1 MMTTTHKRFPVLLGG
16 LLLAAAVWLP
26 VALGR
31 APDPKAGMMVFR
43 EKGCAR
49 CHSVLGEGEKLGPD
63 LTRAPSTS
71 SPLELAAAMWSHAPQ
86 MWQRM
91 QQERFQLPAFSL
103 EEMADLFSFLAMARS
118 FDEPG
123 NAETGREVFQSKGC
137 AECHAIRG
145 QGGRVGPDLAAVASL
160 RNPVAWVA
168 AIWNHAPGMLR
179 ALREK
184 GREFPQFQ
192 GAEMVDLQSYIR
204 LRAGGLAQD
213 RSYLRPASADQ
224 GAALFQTKQCVR
236 CHGVGGRGGT
246 IGPDLSSVVLPRRY
260 GEIAAFMWNHA
271 PQMNR
276 QAAAESIPY
285 PRLEAQELAGILA
298 YLDSLSMR
306 WEGNPADGAK
316 LFATKGCVG
325 CHAITPGEKSPGP
338 NLTALKQ
345 ELNPVSVATIMW
357 NHGPRMLQRMESS
370 SIPWPVFSNREL
382 ADTITFLERLQR
394 RPFQIPPSTTSGG
407 TP

>member
-1 MMTTTHKRFPVLLGG
+1 
-16 LLLAAAVWLP
+16 
-26 VALGR
+26 
-31 APDPKAGMMVFR
+31 MMVFR
-43 EKGCAR
+43 EKGCAG
-49 CHSVLGEGEKLGPD
+49 CHAVLGEGGKLGPD
-63 LTRAPSTS
+63 LSRTLSTGN
-71 SPLELAAAMWSHAPQ
+71 PLELAAAMWSHAPQ

-91 QQERFQLPAFSL
+91 QQENFQLPTFTT
-103 EEMADLFSFLAMARS
+103 EEMEVMFAFLAMVRS

-123 NAETGREVFQSKGC
+123 NAEAGREVFQSKGC

-168 AIWNHAPGMLR
+168 AMWNHAPGMFR

-184 GREFPQFQ
+184 GREFPRFQ

-213 RSYLRPASADQ
+213 RSYLLPASADQ

-285 PRLEAQELAGILA
+285 PRLEAQELANILA
-298 YLDSLSMR
+298 YLNSLSMR
-306 WEGNPADGAK
+306 WVGNPVTGATT
-316 LFATKGCVG
+316 FATKGCAG

-345 ELNPVSVATIMW
+345 ELTPVSMAAIMW

-370 SIPWPVFSNREL
+370 SIPWPVFNSREL
-382 ADTITFLERLQR
+382 ADTITFLERLR
-394 RPFQIPPSTTSGG
+394 RRSSQTPPSTSSRG